1 MIFKFFSKEIRT
13 QRSQSLAQDHTA
25 GIKAWISWLSAHSF
39 ASRYRW
45 DKIPSRLAHVM
56 YFPYESLGVSKRDT
70 LQLDKV
76 KRKLFF
82 KKIEK
87 S

>member
-45 DKIPSRLAHVM
+45 DKISSRLAHVM

-87 S
+87 Y